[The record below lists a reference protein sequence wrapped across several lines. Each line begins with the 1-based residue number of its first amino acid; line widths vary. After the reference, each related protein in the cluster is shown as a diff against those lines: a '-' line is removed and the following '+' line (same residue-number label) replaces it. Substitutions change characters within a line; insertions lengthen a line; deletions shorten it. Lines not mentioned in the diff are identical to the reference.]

1 MRYPKII
8 PLVCILSALF
18 LGIGFVWPRYQSYVR
33 ATKNLE
39 NKKTFLNNQNE
50 YFRKINEM
58 FKRME
63 GNVEAVAK
71 INAALPAGVDY
82 SKLVNYFEKTAT
94 ENGLIL
100 NKINIGE
107 PTESQN
113 QSAKKIKETSID
125 LSLVGPYAAFNNFLI
140 KIEKSSRLFE
150 AEKISFIA
158 PQKETNIFGFELKL
172 KVYSY

>member
-1 MRYPKII
+1 MRYPRII
-8 PLVCILSALF
+8 PLICILSAMF

-33 ATKNLE
+33 AAKNLE
-39 NKKTFLNNQNE
+39 NKKTFLDNQNE

-63 GNVEAVAK
+63 GNAEAVAK
-71 INAALPAGVDY
+71 INAALPTGVDH
-82 SKLVNYFEKTAT
+82 SMLVYYLEKTAIK
-94 ENGLIL
+94 NGLIL

-107 PTESQN
+107 SSESQN
-113 QSAKKIKETSID
+113 QSAKKIRETSID
-125 LSLVGPYAAFNNFLI
+125 LSLIGPYAAFNNFLI

-150 AEKISFIA
+150 AEKISFNA
-158 PQKETNIFGFELKL
+158 PQKETNIFSFELKL